1 MTQFDVEGVF
11 LTHPSR
17 FLSLTGLSLS
27 IPGFDRCVVLGS
39 SLANV
44 LLTSSQKDSPSSGS
58 IQQINSSSVITLS
71 TIASLQ

>member
-1 MTQFDVEGVF
+1 MTQFDVEDVF

-44 LLTSSQKDSPSSGS
+44 LLTSSQKDSPRVHPT
-58 IQQINSSSVITLS
+58 N
-71 TIASLQ
+71 